1 MLLCTLALIHS
12 ISCEEKQQTNDHHG
26 HKKAPV
32 HDTKHVHNKEHI
44 KEHLQ
49 EFTDVKEENLNDD
62 NLQFHYFKV
71 HDYDNNDKL
80 DGIELANAMSHYH
93 DEETGEHAEDYT
105 EEELASMVDQIL
117 EEDDLNSDGF
127 IDYPEFIE
135 SQKREEAA
143 AE

>member
-1 MLLCTLALIHS
+1 M
-12 ISCEEKQQTNDHHG
+12 
-26 HKKAPV
+26 
-32 HDTKHVHNKEHI
+32 
-44 KEHLQ
+44 
-49 EFTDVKEENLNDD
+49 TDVKDENLSEE

-80 DGIELANAMSHYH
+80 DGIELANAMTHYH
-93 DEETGEHAEDYT
+93 DEETGEKAEDYT

-117 EEDDLNSDGF
+117 EEDDLNHDGY

-135 SQKREEAA
+135 SQKREMA

>member
-1 MLLCTLALIHS
+1 MGKNSESLILY
-12 ISCEEKQQTNDHHG
+12 CR
-26 HKKAPV
+26 
-32 HDTKHVHNKEHI
+32 HI

-49 EFTDVKEENLNDD
+49 EFTDVKEENLNDE

-93 DEETGEHAEDYT
+93 DEETGERAEEYT
-105 EEELASMVDQIL
+105 EDELASMVDQIL
-117 EEDDLNSDGF
+117 EEDDLNNDGF